1 MFLIGLLRVVCSNG
15 DIDLDWITSDTVT
28 FFSYDIGIN
37 TIELININ
45 LMIMINA
52 MILKLWFMLHLWLGV
67 MNIKNV
73 KHFENI
79 EQRTNAC
86 NMASK
91 KKVGFACARR
101 RKERNKII
109 FDW

>member
-1 MFLIGLLRVVCSNG
+1 
-15 DIDLDWITSDTVT
+15 
-28 FFSYDIGIN
+28 
-37 TIELININ
+37 
-45 LMIMINA
+45 
-52 MILKLWFMLHLWLGV
+52 MLHLWLGV

-79 EQRTNAC
+79 EQRTNTC

-91 KKVGFACARR
+91 KKVRFVCARR

-109 FDW
+109 FD

>member
-1 MFLIGLLRVVCSNG
+1 
-15 DIDLDWITSDTVT
+15 
-28 FFSYDIGIN
+28 
-37 TIELININ
+37 
-45 LMIMINA
+45 
-52 MILKLWFMLHLWLGV
+52 MLHLWLGV

-109 FDW
+109 FD